1 LEIIMTEPRDN
12 TLEARVDS
20 IKAFTPLPYASL
32 SGDWRFRRVRAKGK
46 AGRSN
51 LLSLRWIKTKRL
63 EVVVG
68 IVVSKKVGKAVV
80 RNKVRR
86 RIREAVRRMDLPAV
100 EAMIV
105 VQPEAAS
112 ATYAQL
118 VKAIHVAMRK
128 SGLVT

>member
-1 LEIIMTEPRDN
+1 MTEPRET

-20 IKAFTPLPYASL
+20 LNTLQPFKPLPYASL
-32 SGDWRFRRVRAKGK
+32 SGDWNFRRVRAKGK

-51 LLSLRWIKTKRL
+51 LLSLRWVKTKRR

-86 RIREAVRRMDLPAV
+86 RIREAVRRMDLPAM

-105 VQPEAAS
+105 VQPEAAN

-118 VKAIHVAMRK
+118 MKAILVAARK
-128 SGLVT
+128 SGLVS

>member
-1 LEIIMTEPRDN
+1 METIMTEPREQ

-20 IKAFTPLPYASL
+20 RTPCKPLPYRSL
-32 SGDWRFRRVRAKGK
+32 SGDWNFRRVRAKGK
-46 AGRSN
+46 PGRSS
-51 LLSLRWIKTKRL
+51 LLSLRWVKGKRR

-105 VQPEAAS
+105 ALPEASSAS
-112 ATYAQL
+112 YAQL
-118 VKAIHVAMRK
+118 VKAIHVALRK
-128 SGLVT
+128 SGLVS

>member
-1 LEIIMTEPRDN
+1 MTEPRDN

-20 IKAFTPLPYASL
+20 QAPFKPLPYKSL
-32 SGDWRFRRVRAKGK
+32 SGDWNFRRVRSKGK

-51 LLSLRWIKTKRL
+51 LLSWRWIKTKQL
-63 EVVVG
+63 AVVVG

-105 VQPEAAS
+105 AQPEAAS

-128 SGLVT
+128 SGLVS